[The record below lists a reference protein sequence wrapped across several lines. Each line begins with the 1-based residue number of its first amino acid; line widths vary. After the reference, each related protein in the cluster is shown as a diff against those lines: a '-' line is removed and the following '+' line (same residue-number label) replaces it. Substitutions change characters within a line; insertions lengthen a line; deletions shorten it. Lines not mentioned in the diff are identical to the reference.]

1 MLVVAKL
8 FMMKFI
14 LSLLLVGASLSA
26 KADNIVNVASNA
38 GNFNTLLKAAVE
50 AGLANTLSEDGPF
63 TVFAPTD
70 SAFEKLPDEVI
81 ISLLKKENKD
91 KLVNILKFHVISGSY
106 PSDKLPLLPLKTLN
120 GQDVNFKVDN
130 GDIFINGAKVLKANI
145 KASNGIIHVI
155 DGVLTPPKSITEASA
170 KGIIVRGIQM
180 GVPQFNHGNHSAC
193 ADIYEISLRS
203 LLMLP
208 DAKLSE
214 ANRKLVSKSL
224 LRLSEMDS
232 STEKAWEA
240 RSTFDKLMLSEL

>member
-1 MLVVAKL
+1 
-8 FMMKFI
+8 MKFI
-14 LSLLLVGASLSA
+14 LSLLLVGASLSS

-70 SAFEKLPDEVI
+70 SAFEELPDEVI
-81 ISLLKKENKD
+81 ISLLKIENKD
-91 KLVNILKFHVISGSY
+91 KLVNILKFHVIAGNY

-120 GQDVNFKVDN
+120 GQDVNFKVDD
-130 GDIFINGAKVLKANI
+130 GDIFINGAKVLQANI

-155 DGVLTPPKSITEASA
+155 DGVLTPPKTISEASA
-170 KGIIVRGIQM
+170 KDIIARGIQM

-232 STEKAWEA
+232 STDKAWEA

>member
-1 MLVVAKL
+1 
-8 FMMKFI
+8 MKFF

-81 ISLLKKENKD
+81 ISLLKKENKY

-155 DGVLTPPKSITEASA
+155 DDVLSPPKTISEASA

>member
-1 MLVVAKL
+1 
-8 FMMKFI
+8 MKFI
-14 LSLLLVGASLSA
+14 LSLLLVGATLSL

-38 GNFNTLLKAAVE
+38 GNFNTLLKTAVE

-70 SAFEKLPDEVI
+70 SAFKKLPDEVI

-145 KASNGIIHVI
+145 NASNGIIHVI

>member
-1 MLVVAKL
+1 
-8 FMMKFI
+8 MKFF
-14 LSLLLVGASLSA
+14 LSLLLVGASLNA

-91 KLVNILKFHVISGSY
+91 KLVSILKFHVISGIY

-120 GQDVNFKVDN
+120 GQDVNFKVDD

-155 DGVLTPPKSITEASA
+155 DGVLTPPKTISKASA

>member
-1 MLVVAKL
+1 
-8 FMMKFI
+8 MKFI

>member
-1 MLVVAKL
+1 
-8 FMMKFI
+8 MKFI
-14 LSLLLVGASLSA
+14 LSLILVGASLSA

-50 AGLANTLSEDGPF
+50 AGLANTLSEDGPY

>member
-1 MLVVAKL
+1 
-8 FMMKFI
+8 MKFF

-91 KLVNILKFHVISGSY
+91 KLVSILKFHVIAGIY

-120 GQDVNFKVDN
+120 GQDVNFKVDD

>member
-1 MLVVAKL
+1 
-8 FMMKFI
+8 MKFF

-91 KLVNILKFHVISGSY
+91 KLVSILKFHVIAGIY

-120 GQDVNFKVDN
+120 GQDVNFKVDD

-155 DGVLTPPKSITEASA
+155 DGVLTPPKTISEASA

>member
-1 MLVVAKL
+1 
-8 FMMKFI
+8 MKFI
-14 LSLLLVGASLSA
+14 LSFLLVGASLNV
-26 KADNIVNVASNA
+26 KAENIVNVASNA

-50 AGLANTLSEDGPF
+50 ADLANTLSEDGPF

-155 DGVLTPPKSITEASA
+155 DGVLTPPKSITEATA

-224 LRLSEMDS
+224 LRLSDMDS

>member
-1 MLVVAKL
+1 
-8 FMMKFI
+8 MMKFI
-14 LSLLLVGASLSA
+14 LSLLLVGASLSL

-91 KLVNILKFHVISGSY
+91 KLVSILKFHVIAGNY

-120 GQDVNFKVDN
+120 GQDVNFKVDD

-145 KASNGIIHVI
+145 NASNGIIHVI
-155 DGVLTPPKSITEASA
+155 DGVLTPPKTISEVSA

>member
-1 MLVVAKL
+1 
-8 FMMKFI
+8 MMKFI
-14 LSLLLVGASLSA
+14 LSLLLVGASLSL
-26 KADNIVNVASNA
+26 KADNIVNVASNT

-91 KLVNILKFHVISGSY
+91 KLVSILKFHIIVGNY

-120 GQDVNFKVDN
+120 GQDVNFKVDD

-155 DGVLTPPKSITEASA
+155 DGVLTPPKTISEASA

>member
-1 MLVVAKL
+1 
-8 FMMKFI
+8 MKFI
-14 LSLLLVGASLSA
+14 LSLLLVGASLSV
-26 KADNIVNVASNA
+26 KAENIVNVASNA

>member
-1 MLVVAKL
+1 
-8 FMMKFI
+8 MKFF

-91 KLVNILKFHVISGSY
+91 KLVSILKFHVIAGIY

-120 GQDVNFKVDN
+120 GQDVNFKVDD

-145 KASNGIIHVI
+145 KASNGIIHII
-155 DGVLTPPKSITEASA
+155 DGVLTPPKTISEASA

-208 DAKLSE
+208 DAKLSA

>member
-1 MLVVAKL
+1 
-8 FMMKFI
+8 MMKFI
-14 LSLLLVGASLSA
+14 LSFLLVGASLNV
-26 KADNIVNVASNA
+26 KAENIVNVASNA

-50 AGLANTLSEDGPF
+50 ADLANTLSEDGPF

-155 DGVLTPPKSITEASA
+155 DGVLTPPKSITEATA

-224 LRLSEMDS
+224 LRLSDMDS

>member
-1 MLVVAKL
+1 
-8 FMMKFI
+8 MMKFI
-14 LSLLLVGASLSA
+14 LSLLLVGATLSL

-232 STEKAWEA
+232 STEKAWVA

>member
-1 MLVVAKL
+1 
-8 FMMKFI
+8 MMKFF

-91 KLVNILKFHVISGSY
+91 KLVSILKFHVISGIY

-120 GQDVNFKVDN
+120 GQDVNFKVDD

-155 DGVLTPPKSITEASA
+155 DGVLTPPKTISEASA

-214 ANRKLVSKSL
+214 SNRKLVSKSL

>member
-1 MLVVAKL
+1 
-8 FMMKFI
+8 MKFI
-14 LSLLLVGASLSA
+14 LSFLLVGASLNV
-26 KADNIVNVASNA
+26 KAENIVNVASNA

-50 AGLANTLSEDGPF
+50 ADLANTLSEDGPF

-224 LRLSEMDS
+224 LRLSDMDS

>member
-1 MLVVAKL
+1 
-8 FMMKFI
+8 MKFF

-91 KLVNILKFHVISGSY
+91 KLVSILKFHVIAGKY

-120 GQDVNFKVDN
+120 GQDVNFKVDD

-155 DGVLTPPKSITEASA
+155 DGVLTPPKTISEASA

-208 DAKLSE
+208 DAELSE

>member
-1 MLVVAKL
+1 
-8 FMMKFI
+8 MMKFI
-14 LSLLLVGASLSA
+14 LSFLLVGASLNV
-26 KADNIVNVASNA
+26 KAENIVNVASNA

-50 AGLANTLSEDGPF
+50 ADLANTLSEDGPF

-224 LRLSEMDS
+224 LRLSDMDS

>member
-1 MLVVAKL
+1 
-8 FMMKFI
+8 MKFI

-208 DAKLSE
+208 DAELSE

>member
-1 MLVVAKL
+1 
-8 FMMKFI
+8 MKFI
-14 LSLLLVGASLSA
+14 LSLLLVGASLCA
-26 KADNIVNVASNA
+26 KAENIVKVASNA

-50 AGLANTLSEDGPF
+50 AGLANTLSEEGPF

-91 KLVNILKFHVISGSY
+91 KLVNILKFHVVSGSY

>member
-1 MLVVAKL
+1 
-8 FMMKFI
+8 MKIF

-91 KLVNILKFHVISGSY
+91 KLVSILKFHVIAGIY

-120 GQDVNFKVDN
+120 GQDVNFKVDD

-155 DGVLTPPKSITEASA
+155 DGVLTPPKTISEASA

>member
-1 MLVVAKL
+1 
-8 FMMKFI
+8 MKFF

-120 GQDVNFKVDN
+120 GQNVNFKVDN

>member
-1 MLVVAKL
+1 
-8 FMMKFI
+8 MMKII

-26 KADNIVNVASNA
+26 KADNIVKVASNA

-120 GQDVNFKVDN
+120 GQDVNFKVDD

-145 KASNGIIHVI
+145 NASNGIIHVI
-155 DGVLTPPKSITEASA
+155 DGVLTPPKTISEASA

-224 LRLSEMDS
+224 LRLTEMDS
-232 STEKAWEA
+232 STEKAWVA

>member
-1 MLVVAKL
+1 
-8 FMMKFI
+8 MMKFI

>member
-1 MLVVAKL
+1 
-8 FMMKFI
+8 MKFF

-91 KLVNILKFHVISGSY
+91 KLVSILKFHVISGIY

-120 GQDVNFKVDN
+120 GQDVNFKVDD

-145 KASNGIIHVI
+145 NASNGIIHVI
-155 DGVLTPPKSITEASA
+155 DGVLTPPKTISEASA

>member
-1 MLVVAKL
+1 
-8 FMMKFI
+8 MKFI

-91 KLVNILKFHVISGSY
+91 KLVSILKFHVIAGIY

-120 GQDVNFKVDN
+120 GQDVNFKVDD

-155 DGVLTPPKSITEASA
+155 DGVLTPPKTISEASA

-214 ANRKLVSKSL
+214 ADRKLVSKSL

>member
-1 MLVVAKL
+1 
-8 FMMKFI
+8 MKFF

-91 KLVNILKFHVISGSY
+91 KLVSILKFHVIAGIY

-120 GQDVNFKVDN
+120 GQDVNFKVDD

-145 KASNGIIHVI
+145 KASNGIIHII
-155 DGVLTPPKSITEASA
+155 DGVLTPPKTISEASA

>member
-1 MLVVAKL
+1 
-8 FMMKFI
+8 MMKFF

>member
-1 MLVVAKL
+1 
-8 FMMKFI
+8 MKFI
-14 LSLLLVGASLSA
+14 LSLLLVGATLSL

-91 KLVNILKFHVISGSY
+91 KLVNILKFHVISGIY

-120 GQDVNFKVDN
+120 GQDVNFKVDD

-155 DGVLTPPKSITEASA
+155 DGVLTPPKTISEASA

-214 ANRKLVSKSL
+214 SNRKLVSKSL

>member
-1 MLVVAKL
+1 FL
-8 FMMKFI
+8 MKFI

-50 AGLANTLSEDGPF
+50 ADLANTLSEDGPF

-145 KASNGIIHVI
+145 NASNGIIHVI

>member
-1 MLVVAKL
+1 
-8 FMMKFI
+8 MKFF

-91 KLVNILKFHVISGSY
+91 KLVNILKFHVISGIY

-120 GQDVNFKVDN
+120 GQDVNFKVDD

-155 DGVLTPPKSITEASA
+155 DGVLTPPKTISEASA

-214 ANRKLVSKSL
+214 SNRKLVSKSL

>member
-1 MLVVAKL
+1 
-8 FMMKFI
+8 MMKFI
-14 LSLLLVGASLSA
+14 LSLLLVGASLGA
-26 KADNIVNVASNA
+26 KADNIVKVASNA
-38 GNFNTLLKAAVE
+38 GNFNTLLKSAVE

>member
-1 MLVVAKL
+1 
-8 FMMKFI
+8 MKFF

-91 KLVNILKFHVISGSY
+91 KLDSILKFHVISGIY

-120 GQDVNFKVDN
+120 GQDVNFKVDD

-155 DGVLTPPKSITEASA
+155 DGVLTPPKTMSEASA

>member
-1 MLVVAKL
+1 
-8 FMMKFI
+8 MMKFI

-120 GQDVNFKVDN
+120 GQDVNFKVDD
-130 GDIFINGAKVLKANI
+130 GDIFINGAKILKANI

-155 DGVLTPPKSITEASA
+155 DGVLTPPKTISEASA

>member
-1 MLVVAKL
+1 
-8 FMMKFI
+8 MKFI
-14 LSLLLVGASLSA
+14 LSLLLVGASLSV
-26 KADNIVNVASNA
+26 KAENIVKIASNA

-91 KLVNILKFHVISGSY
+91 KLVNILKFHVVSGSY

>member
-1 MLVVAKL
+1 
-8 FMMKFI
+8 MMKFI
-14 LSLLLVGASLSA
+14 LSLLLVGASLCA
-26 KADNIVNVASNA
+26 KAENIVKVASNA

-145 KASNGIIHVI
+145 NASNGIIHVI